1 MNRYRSYGERDDQPQ
16 VVGDGAFKGVDEY
29 NAIEN
34 IAEGEVQ
41 QAVNMDFTSQ
51 DAVTRGGFMIWP
63 TTYYNTNEVAF
74 VDSFNQP
81 LTEFDPIIVFGNN
94 YYICMVIDGGD
105 YKFYKSFDL
114 KSYTL
119 LPTTFSATTFTI
131 NSFVFIP
138 SSSLFGINQ
147 PSRFVW
153 VGKNNSTSTGVSYF
167 SSDAESWSLAT
178 NSSFPASPPYPS
190 GIGSFTTALTIVA
203 DVAFASG
210 FSPRAGTT
218 YNDYYYLYSSLETAS
233 LDWKKISTTSRGQIK
248 QMVLFKGF
256 IIASFYLYNTSST
269 TEFNWSS
276 YLAYY
281 TGSQGG
287 AGTGDGD
294 WTPCN
299 IPIKTGVSPN
309 SPPPIAQLSVGEGG
323 ILFCTFEVINSEE
336 KESLD
341 IWRSYNGID
350 WEFSTSINNQ
360 FIPYDVEL
368 FYNFIYFNG
377 FYIIPYR
384 LGFASQDFY
393 STLYGDYLVQRPL
406 RTPRVYNLVYT
417 TEYYYTKIKNIQ
429 LVNGRLIATRGVGV
443 DYGVPYKISE
453 IVDSIS
459 VYASM
464 VYTDPKDP
472 GSQWVAL
479 VGSNTV
485 TFYSS
490 TNMVRIVDI
499 NGQIVRV
506 KSTIIQC
513 NNLVYI
519 FRGPDETPLYW
530 DGDWSAKFEL
540 APTPT
545 PASGFQ
551 VIPNS
556 DQATYYQNRLWVK
569 KGKDEILASDVLD
582 FNTYETI
589 TNSFNLNTGSSD
601 YIVATFPFGDKT
613 LLVFK
618 NKSIIALTNVDGS
631 LADVTA
637 TEVTRQVGLVGIR
650 AVTSVG
656 PDMAY
661 VSYKNVNLITLTA
674 TNNSVQHKTLPLSFK
689 IKKIMDRVNW
699 DYAYKISL
707 GYADNKLYVAL
718 PLDNSMF
725 CNAVA
730 VYNFVTGQW
739 YGEWNFAD
747 GMNMCIQDFQVVDY
761 IGLQK
766 IHAVTEDGRIFACE
780 TGKYDVHN
788 LFVNRATSEG
798 FDYSLGVE
806 INTKLVTR
814 AYDTS
819 GLNHYQRRMAL
830 DLATSRPKF
839 SVVSYTEGASE
850 SSTIVSNQ
858 TYSRSE
864 SWKFND
870 STYDMTNANDDYN
883 RAYRK
888 DYSVPAGGPIP
899 ADVWGP
905 SDFTGVEPQSG
916 FLPEMLQ
923 EYRLPLMTTRQ
934 GRLSW
939 VEITNTQGTIN
950 IMSAGFETRPGQR
963 SNLIQV

>member
-51 DAVTRGGFMIWP
+51 DAVTRGGFVVWP
-63 TTYYNTNEVAF
+63 TMYRISNPVTVS
-74 VDSFNQP
+74 DSFQQP
-81 LTEFDPIIVFGNN
+81 LASFNPTIAFGNG
-94 YYICMVIDGGD
+94 YYICMVLDAGV
-105 YKFYKSFDL
+105 YKFYKSTDL

-119 LPTTFSATTFTI
+119 LATTFSEATYTI
-131 NSFVFIP
+131 NSFTYIESKTTFPVV
-138 SSSLFGINQ
+138 Q
-147 PSRFVW
+147 SRFVW
-153 VGKNNSTSTGVSYF
+153 VGKNKSTSTGVSFY
-167 SSDAESWSLAT
+167 SSDGESWSASTIRTTSGSITTVGDFTLVSDEFGAA
-178 NSSFPASPPYPS
+178 SSVRP
-190 GIGSFTTALTIVA
+190 
-203 DVAFASG
+203 
-210 FSPRAGTT
+210 GTT
-218 YNDYYYLYSSLETAS
+218 YNDFYQLYTQDCGMVWFRIDVTSLGE
-233 LDWKKISTTSRGQIK
+233 IK
-248 QMVLFKGF
+248 QIRRFKGATV
-256 IIASFYLYNTSST
+256 ASFYKYNTEAST
-269 TEFNWSS
+269 EYNWSS
-276 YLAYY
+276 YVAYNTY
-281 TGSQGG
+281 DPGNFFFPIYLTGWE
-287 AGTGDGD
+287 AA
-294 WTPCN
+294 N
-299 IPIKTGVSPN
+299 IPVQTGVSPN
-309 SPPPIAQLSVGEGG
+309 TPPFQFKLSVGEGD
-323 ILFCTFEVINSEE
+323 ILFCSVYTANSSEY
-336 KESLD
+336 ESMLLF
-341 IWRSYNGID
+341 RSYDGVNWEFINGI
-350 WEFSTSINNQ
+350 NAAL
-360 FIPYDVEL
+360 IPRENTLRHDL
-368 FYNFIYFNG
+368 IAFNG
-377 FYIIPYR
+377 MLIIPAFFGPQYIW
-384 LGFASQDFY
+384 
-393 STLYGDYLVQRPL
+393 STLYGSYLVERISIPFVSDGGYVI
-406 RTPRVYNLVYT
+406 PRS
-417 TEYYYTKIKNIQ
+417 Q
-429 LVNGRLIATRGVGV
+429 LVNNRVIVTK
-443 DYGVPYKISE
+443 YTNPNYIISE
-453 IVDSIS
+453 IIDSVS
-459 VYASM
+459 VYASAI
-464 VYTDPKDP
+464 YSDPNDP

-479 VGSNTV
+479 VGSDAV
-485 TFYSS
+485 TFYSAS
-490 TNMVRIVDI
+490 NMIRRVEF
-499 NGQIVRV
+499 NGQIVKR
-506 KSTIIQC
+506 KSTIVQC

-530 DGDWSAKFEL
+530 NGDWSAKFEL

-601 YIVATFPFGDKT
+601 YIVATFPFGDKA

-637 TEVTRQVGLVGIR
+637 TEITRQVGLVGIR

-699 DYAYKISL
+699 KYAYKISL

-718 PLDNSMF
+718 PLDNSIF

-739 YGEWNFAD
+739 YGEWNFD
-747 GMNMCIQDFQVVDY
+747 QEMNMCVQDFQVIEYV
-761 IGLQK
+761 GLQK

-788 LFVNRATSEG
+788 LFVQGYSSEG
-798 FDYSLGVE
+798 FEYSRGVE
-806 INTKLVTR
+806 ISTKLVTR

-819 GLNHYQRRMAL
+819 GLNHYQRRMVL
-830 DLATSRPKF
+830 DLATSRPNF

-850 SSTIVSNQ
+850 NSTLVSNQ

-899 ADVWGP
+899 GDVWGP
-905 SDFTGVEPQSG
+905 SDFTGVYPKTG

-923 EYRLPLMTTRQ
+923 EYRLPLMTARQ

-939 VEITNTQGTIN
+939 LEITNTQGIIN
-950 IMSAGFETRPGQR
+950 VMSAGFETRPGQR
-963 SNLIQV
+963 SNLVQV

>member
-1 MNRYRSYGERDDQPQ
+1 
-16 VVGDGAFKGVDEY
+16 
-29 NAIEN
+29 
-34 IAEGEVQ
+34 
-41 QAVNMDFTSQ
+41 
-51 DAVTRGGFMIWP
+51 
-63 TTYYNTNEVAF
+63 
-74 VDSFNQP
+74 
-81 LTEFDPIIVFGNN
+81 
-94 YYICMVIDGGD
+94 
-105 YKFYKSFDL
+105 
-114 KSYTL
+114 
-119 LPTTFSATTFTI
+119 
-131 NSFVFIP
+131 
-138 SSSLFGINQ
+138 
-147 PSRFVW
+147 
-153 VGKNNSTSTGVSYF
+153 
-167 SSDAESWSLAT
+167 
-178 NSSFPASPPYPS
+178 
-190 GIGSFTTALTIVA
+190 
-203 DVAFASG
+203 
-210 FSPRAGTT
+210 
-218 YNDYYYLYSSLETAS
+218 
-233 LDWKKISTTSRGQIK
+233 
-248 QMVLFKGF
+248 
-256 IIASFYLYNTSST
+256 
-269 TEFNWSS
+269 
-276 YLAYY
+276 
-281 TGSQGG
+281 
-287 AGTGDGD
+287 
-294 WTPCN
+294 
-299 IPIKTGVSPN
+299 
-309 SPPPIAQLSVGEGG
+309 
-323 ILFCTFEVINSEE
+323 
-336 KESLD
+336 
-341 IWRSYNGID
+341 
-350 WEFSTSINNQ
+350 
-360 FIPYDVEL
+360 
-368 FYNFIYFNG
+368 
-377 FYIIPYR
+377 
-384 LGFASQDFY
+384 
-393 STLYGDYLVQRPL
+393 
-406 RTPRVYNLVYT
+406 
-417 TEYYYTKIKNIQ
+417 
-429 LVNGRLIATRGVGV
+429 
-443 DYGVPYKISE
+443 
-453 IVDSIS
+453 
-459 VYASM
+459 M
-464 VYTDPKDP
+464 VYTDPNDP
-472 GSQWVAL
+472 GSQWLAL
-479 VGSNTV
+479 VGSDTV
-485 TFYSS
+485 TFYSPKNV
-490 TNMVRIVDI
+490 TRTVDI
-499 NGQIVRV
+499 NGQIVRL
-506 KSTIIQC
+506 KSTIVQC

-519 FRGPDETPLYW
+519 FRGSDETPLYW
-530 DGDWSAKFEL
+530 NGDWSTKFEL

-601 YIVATFPFGDKT
+601 YIVATFPFGDKA

-637 TEVTRQVGLVGIR
+637 TEITRQVGLVGIR

-747 GMNMCIQDFQVVDY
+747 EMNMCIQDFQVVDY
-761 IGLQK
+761 LGLQK

-780 TGKYDVHN
+780 TGGYDVHN
-788 LFVNRATSEG
+788 LFTHPYTSEG
-798 FDYSLGVE
+798 FDYSRGVE
-806 INTKLVTR
+806 ISTKLVTR

-819 GLNHYQRRMAL
+819 GLNHYQRRMIL
-830 DLATSRPKF
+830 DLATSRPNF

-850 SSTIVSNQ
+850 SSTLVSNQ

-888 DYSVPAGGPIP
+888 DYSVPAGGPP
-899 ADVWGP
+899 GDPWGP

-916 FLPEMLQ
+916 ISPETLQ

-939 VEITNTQGTIN
+939 IEVTNTQGVIN
-950 IMSAGFETRPGQR
+950 IMSTGFETRSGQR
-963 SNLIQV
+963 SNLVQV

>member
-51 DAVTRGGFMIWP
+51 DAVTRGGFVVWP
-63 TTYYNTNEVAF
+63 TMYFNSNPVAI
-74 VDSFNQP
+74 VDSFQQP
-81 LTEFDPIIVFGNN
+81 LTDFNPVIAFGNG
-94 YYICMVIDGGD
+94 YYVCMVIDSGS
-105 YKFYKSFDL
+105 YKFYKSYDL
-114 KSYTL
+114 RSYTL
-119 LPTTFSATTFTI
+119 LPTTFSTTTFTI
-131 NSFVFIP
+131 NSFTFSTSTSAFYGSAPSHFI
-138 SSSLFGINQ
+138 I
-147 PSRFVW
+147 
-153 VGKNNSTSTGVSYF
+153 VGKNNSTSVGVSYY
-167 SSDAESWSLAT
+167 SPDAETWSLST
-178 NSSFPASPPYPS
+178 IFPS
-190 GIGSFTTALTIVA
+190 GIGSFTQAAPLEIA
-203 DVAFASG
+203 AGWLMASG
-210 FSPRAGTT
+210 SSPRAGTT
-218 YNDYYYLYSSLETAS
+218 YNDYYYLYSQSSGGAWS
-233 LDWKKISTTSRGQIK
+233 KISTTSLGEIK
-248 QMVLFKGF
+248 QVASFKGV
-256 IIASFYLYNTSST
+256 IVASVYLYNTSSA

-281 TGSQGG
+281 TGSFGG
-287 AGTGDGD
+287 PGTGDGD
-294 WTPCN
+294 WTACN
-299 IPIKTGVSPN
+299 IPVKTGVSPDT
-309 SPPPIAQLSVGEGG
+309 PPPIAKLSIGNGD
-323 ILFCTFEVINSEE
+323 ILFCTFDTDDGVERIGTQMY
-336 KESLD
+336 
-341 IWRSYNGID
+341 RSYDGIN
-350 WEFSTSINNQ
+350 WEFVNSIPTPFVDRISN
-360 FIPYDVEL
+360 IK
-368 FYNFIYFNG
+368 YNIIYFNG
-377 FYIIPYR
+377 FYIIPF
-384 LGFASQDFY
+384 LVGFQEFY
-393 STLYGDYLVQRPL
+393 STLYGDYLVSRIVPIGSSL
-406 RTPRVYNLVYT
+406 SPYDPNKTIIGV
-417 TEYYYTKIKNIQ
+417 Q
-429 LVNGRLIATRGVGV
+429 LVNGRLIATRGAGTVS
-443 DYGVPYKISE
+443 YPYKIAE
-453 IVDSIS
+453 IVDSVS

-464 VYTDPKDP
+464 VYTDPNTP
-472 GSQWVAL
+472 GSQLVAL
-479 VGSNTV
+479 VGSDVV
-485 TFYSS
+485 TFYSDK
-490 TNMVRIVDI
+490 NLIRRVEI
-499 NGQIVRV
+499 NGQLVRV
-506 KSTIIQC
+506 KSTIVQC

-519 FRGPDETPLYW
+519 FRGPNETPLYW
-530 DGDWSAKFEL
+530 NGDWSAKFEL

-707 GYADNKLYVAL
+707 GYSDNKLYVAL

-739 YGEWNFAD
+739 YGEWNFAAE
-747 GMNMCIQDFQVVDY
+747 MNMCIQDFQVIDY
-761 IGLQK
+761 LGLQK

-780 TGKYDVHN
+780 TGGYDIHN
-788 LFVNRATSEG
+788 LFVEAYTSEG
-798 FDYSLGVE
+798 LDSMIGVDIE
-806 INTKLVTR
+806 TKLVTR

-819 GLNHYQRRMAL
+819 GLNHYQRRMIL
-830 DLATSRPKF
+830 DLATSRPSF

-850 SSTIVSNQ
+850 NSTIVSNQ

-888 DYSVPAGGPIP
+888 DYSAIAGQY
-899 ADVWGP
+899 
-905 SDFTGVEPQSG
+905 TGVIPKTG

-939 VEITNTQGTIN
+939 LEITNTQGVIN
-950 IMSAGFETRPGQR
+950 IMSAGFEARPGQR
-963 SNLIQV
+963 SNLVQV